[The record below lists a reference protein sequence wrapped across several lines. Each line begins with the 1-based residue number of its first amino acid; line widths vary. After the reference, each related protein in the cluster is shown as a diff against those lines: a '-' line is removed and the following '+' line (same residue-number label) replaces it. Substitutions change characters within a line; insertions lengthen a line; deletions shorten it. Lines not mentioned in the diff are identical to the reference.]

1 MIFAQIVA
9 ALATV
14 AIAAPQNYFY
24 AAPYGAWPYGL
35 ARTVAA
41 PIAAPIAIAPI
52 SHSKYH
58 AQDVLGQVRSIL
70 IFLLL
75 RPLN

>member
-1 MIFAQIVA
+1 MIFAQIIA

-14 AIAAPQNYFY
+14 AVAAPQNYFY
-24 AAPYGAWPYGL
+24 AAPYGAWPFGL

-41 PIAAPIAIAPI
+41 PIAAPIAVAPI

-58 AQDVLGQVRSIL
+58 AQDVLGQVCL
-70 IFLLL
+70 IIF
-75 RPLN
+75 NI